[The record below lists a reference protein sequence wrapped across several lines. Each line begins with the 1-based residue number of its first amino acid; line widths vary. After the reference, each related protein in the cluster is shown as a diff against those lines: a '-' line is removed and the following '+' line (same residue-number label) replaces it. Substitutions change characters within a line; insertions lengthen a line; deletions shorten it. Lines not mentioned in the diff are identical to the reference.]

1 MSAAITVVQLYPDEL
16 GVNGD
21 SGNAQALVTRARLA
35 GFEATHLTHRR
46 GDTLPDVIDAVV
58 IGGGPVSAM
67 RNVHADLM
75 ANAARLTKLAADGVV
90 FFAFGSGAEL
100 LGHSIRL
107 QDGSTLEGL
116 GILPF
121 RAVRTGKRAV
131 GYIKT
136 VNEGVTLIGFE
147 DHASRWELDE
157 GATPLGFI
165 EAGQGN
171 QDEQRSRDGSSNH
184 RREGVRSDALIATQ
198 IGGPVLPLNPVLTDD
213 LLSLIASRRG
223 HAYAATQAHATL
235 DHYAEKAR
243 GVILDNLDYTFH
255 TSKLG

>member
-1 MSAAITVVQLYPDEL
+1 MSATATSAVTVLQLYPDEL

-21 SGNAQALVTRARLA
+21 SGNASALVVRARLA
-35 GFEATHLTHRR
+35 GLDADHITYRR
-46 GDTLPDVIDAVV
+46 GDTLPADVDAVI

-67 RNVHADLM
+67 RNVHADLL
-75 ANAARLTKLAADGVV
+75 AIGPALRKLAADGAV
-90 FFAFGSGAEL
+90 FFGFGSGAEL
-100 LGHSIRL
+100 LGHDIRL

-136 VNEGVTLIGFE
+136 AKDGATLIGFE
-147 DHASRWELDE
+147 DHASRWVLDD
-157 GATPLGFI
+157 GAEPLGFI

-171 QDEQRSRDGSSNH
+171 QDEQAES
-184 RREGVRSDALIATQ
+184 RREGVRSGALVGTQ
-198 IGGPVLPLNPVLTDD
+198 IGGPVLPLNPVLTDE
-213 LLSLIASRRG
+213 LLRLVAQRRG
-223 HAYAATQAHATL
+223 FAYAPGEAHATL

-243 GVILDNLDYTFH
+243 GVILDNLNYTFH
-255 TSKLG
+255 TI